1 MNHYFTR
8 ITTGNFEFNLGLN
21 SSTETA
27 FFSAWFEFRIF
38 GYGLDVEIC
47 TRRKYLFHIYPL
59 YIKPNK

>member
-1 MNHYFTR
+1 MNHYYKS
-8 ITTGNFEFNLGLN
+8 IEIGNFELNLGLN
-21 SSTETA
+21 SSKETA
-27 FFSAWFEFRIF
+27 FFSAWFELRIY